1 MLVTTNRLLQNS
13 VKDNYLKALKDPDF
27 VSLVSRLNLSEN
39 EIMKYTTKLQN
50 TVEELKNCKNC
61 PGLAACKNKELGCV
75 NYPQNYNNHVLF
87 SYIVCRYKKEQI
99 KKEQEK
105 VTAAKTLELASLKD
119 IDKTDKNRYEVLKWV
134 TNFIK
139 EYDPNKRS
147 KGLYLHGNF
156 GCGKTYI
163 LSAMANELT
172 KKHYTVETVYFPTL
186 LRDLKNNFD
195 SLGDTID
202 YLSNVDILII
212 DDIGAE
218 KVTDWG
224 RDEIL
229 GTILQTR
236 MNNLK
241 TTFFTSNFTLK
252 ELERHLS
259 NNGSE
264 PVKSSRIIERIKFL
278 CQDMEMISK
287 NYRN

>member
-1 MLVTTNRLLQNS
+1 
-13 VKDNYLKALKDPDF
+13 
-27 VSLVSRLNLSEN
+27 
-39 EIMKYTTKLQN
+39 
-50 TVEELKNCKNC
+50 
-61 PGLAACKNKELGCV
+61 
-75 NYPQNYNNHVLF
+75 
-87 SYIVCRYKKEQI
+87 
-99 KKEQEK
+99 
-105 VTAAKTLELASLKD
+105 
-119 IDKTDKNRYEVLKWV
+119 
-134 TNFIK
+134 
-139 EYDPNKRS
+139 
-147 KGLYLHGNF
+147 
-156 GCGKTYI
+156 
-163 LSAMANELT
+163 MANELI
-172 KKHYTVETVYFPTL
+172 KKHYTIETVYFPTL

-212 DDIGAE
+212 DDNGAD

>member
-1 MLVTTNRLLQNS
+1 MLVTTNRLLENS

-27 VSLVSRLNLSEN
+27 VSLVSKLNLSEN

-87 SYIVCRYKKEQI
+87 SYIACRYKKEQI
-99 KKEQEK
+99 RKEQEK

-139 EYDPNKRS
+139 EYDSNKRS

-172 KKHYTVETVYFPTL
+172 KKHYNTETVYFPTL

>member
-1 MLVTTNRLLQNS
+1 MKNISIWQDTVNNE
-13 VKDNYLKALKDPDF
+13 DMYGALD
-27 VSLVSRLNLSEN
+27 
-39 EIMKYTTKLQN
+39 
-50 TVEELKNCKNC
+50 
-61 PGLAACKNKELGCV
+61 
-75 NYPQNYNNHVLF
+75 
-87 SYIVCRYKKEQI
+87 
-99 KKEQEK
+99 
-105 VTAAKTLELASLKD
+105 KD
-119 IDKTDKNRYEVLKWV
+119 ID
-134 TNFIK
+134 
-139 EYDPNKRS
+139 
-147 KGLYLHGNF
+147 
-156 GCGKTYI
+156 
-163 LSAMANELT
+163 
-172 KKHYTVETVYFPTL
+172 
-186 LRDLKNNFD
+186 
-195 SLGDTID
+195 
-202 YLSNVDILII
+202 VDILII
-212 DDIGAE
+212 GDIGAE